1 MTKAQPEDSS
11 TGHTPQKDRGYSQA
25 LPDPNA
31 SQISPDDPD
40 YDLSESA
47 GAADLLDD
55 DSPRTIIPHWLVVLV
70 SALLILALTVPLVL
84 SLR

>member
-1 MTKAQPEDSS
+1 MTKTQPEDS
-11 TGHTPQKDRGYSQA
+11 TTEHAPPKDSDYGPVE
-25 LPDPNA
+25 PDPKGY
-31 SQISPDDPD
+31 QISPDDPD

-47 GAADLLDD
+47 GAADWLDD
-55 DSPRTIIPHWLVVLV
+55 DSPRTIIPHWLVALV

>member
-1 MTKAQPEDSS
+1 MTKTQPEDST
-11 TGHTPQKDRGYSQA
+11 TGRGPQKDGDYGPIE
-25 LPDPNA
+25 PDPNG

-47 GAADLLDD
+47 GSADWLDD
-55 DSPRTIIPHWLVVLV
+55 DSPRTIIPHWLVALV
-70 SALLILALTVPLVL
+70 SALLILALTVPLIL

>member
-1 MTKAQPEDSS
+1 MAKTQPEDSS
-11 TGHTPQKDRGYSQA
+11 TSHAPQKDRDYGQVE
-25 LPDPNA
+25 PDPNA

-47 GAADLLDD
+47 ECADWLDD
-55 DSPRTIIPHWLVVLV
+55 DSSRTIIPHWLVALV
-70 SALLILALTVPLVL
+70 SALLILALIVPLIL